1 MVKAQGRIQIQ
12 SATVKFV
19 FAPDERDVCSYSAF
33 AKDPTPLGAK
43 PGTGV
48 IGDQAKAIALLQTF
62 GVKKERHA
70 INLSLLCAKRQTISV
85 SLSNR

>member
-1 MVKAQGRIQIQ
+1 MFIATGR
-12 SATVKFV
+12 TLKNL
-19 FAPDERDVCSYSAF
+19 APLE
-33 AKDPTPLGAK
+33 AK
-43 PGTGV
+43 PGTGA
-48 IGDQAKAIALLQTF
+48 IGDQAQAIALLQTF